1 MPFQAVCC
9 CPRHNEWKH
18 GKVNGE
24 QLRQCTREEASVLN
38 LASEDPKNKGRK
50 RKICVSCRS
59 RLHAE
64 VKCQKLEVR
73 FTPSFV
79 HIQFMPFWICFVHKL
94 SLKYSALFIGKALSN
109 NKSFYVCRVGLFYL
123 DIFTGFGLFQFKC
136 GMCNFLSHVYL
147 LCMRLTEPSQT
158 SFVWFLMEID
168 WKTFL
173 FISE

>member
-94 SLKYSALFIGKALSN
+94 SLKHSALVIGKALSN

-136 GMCNFLSHVYL
+136 GMCFCHT
-147 LCMRLTEPSQT
+147 CT
-158 SFVWFLMEID
+158 SSTCVWQNHPKHHLYGF
-168 WKTFL
+168 WWR
-173 FISE
+173 